1 MTRHVLTVRG
11 PLRGKGRPRFVRATG
26 RTYTPK
32 DTMTAEQR
40 IQAVAHAEGVR
51 PLDGFVRLHVVA
63 VKAPAASWSKRKRA
77 EALAAHY
84 DARKPDADN
93 VLKLV
98 MDSLNN
104 IAWHDDVQCVD
115 VACERRIDEGGE
127 RIIVSI
133 EPARW
138 RE

>member
-11 PLRGKGRPRFVRATG
+11 PLRGKGRPRSRKHGAGVYAD
-26 RTYTPK
+26 PK
-32 DTMTAEQR
+32 DKPAENALR
-40 IQAVAHAEGVR
+40 AAAMEAGLK
-51 PLDGFVRLHVVA
+51 PMDGFVRVRVVA
-63 VKAPAASWSKRKRA
+63 VGRIPPSWTKRKRA
-77 EALAAHY
+77 EKLAAHY
-84 DARKPDADN
+84 DDRKPDGSN

-98 MDSLNN
+98 EDALNG